1 MLAALKKYI
10 YKKTNCN
17 GKPNVSNLN
26 SNQQTLG
33 LEVQEHFQLET
44 LTQIDET
51 QQDQIQSISADS
63 APVPPILDQDD
74 SAAWQP
80 VTEEPVPIYVKE
92 EQPSNNVYFNIS

>member
-1 MLAALKKYI
+1 MIKNI
-10 YKKTNCN
+10 TYKKTNCN

-33 LEVQEHFQLET
+33 LEVQEDFQLET

-74 SAAWQP
+74 SVAWQP
-80 VTEEPVPIYVKE
+80 VTEEPLPIYVKE
-92 EQPSNNVYFNIS
+92 EQSSNNVYFNIS

>member
-1 MLAALKKYI
+1 MLAALKNYI

-33 LEVQEHFQLET
+33 LEVQEDFQLET

-74 SAAWQP
+74 SVAWQP
-80 VTEEPVPIYVKE
+80 VTVEPVSIYVKGE
-92 EQPSNNVYFNIS
+92 EPSNSVNFNIS